1 MNDGVDQ
8 QRRRGGEEKN
18 RLLSLL
24 VKRNKDRYEFDVD
37 WDSSTVEDVFTVL
50 SEKSNALKRTMKLI
64 VGGQTMTASD
74 DGKKIF
80 SEVVA
85 KKIKGDKVTCMLLDG
100 SNATTTTTTKTVSAG
115 AAMASSMA
123 EKRRREAMEKMMERK
138 SKVTAEKSSTTI
150 LSEKRSGGFGAV
162 WEKTGICSSQNSGLD
177 ALPIAALEAL
187 NADAKIKV
195 FDFSSNAIARVPSVV
210 FTLPALRNITRISLC
225 NNNIE
230 SAGFDFKMLFAN
242 FKFLKYL
249 DLSNNNLSGAIEITS
264 NSSAAEEEGEE
275 ENEEVNEEVKT
286 RSPLQLKISN
296 NKITS
301 FSSSF
306 FKALPPLQSF
316 DASGNQI
323 CDSIAHYFV
332 GSETTLTHINLANN
346 ARVSAIPNEFRNMKS
361 LQSLILD
368 GNRIDKKGIPAVV
381 LRDCERLSELSLKQN
396 QVTIEELRELDGW
409 DVYNERRVSRADKIL
424 DAKTMLGDA
433 SFREGADAERYTR
446 DF

>member
-8 QRRRGGEEKN
+8 EQRRGGEEKS
-18 RLLSLL
+18 RPLSLL

-100 SNATTTTTTKTVSAG
+100 SNATTTTITKTVSAG

-150 LSEKRSGGFGAV
+150 LNEKRFGGV

-316 DASGNQI
+316 DVSGNQI

>member
-1 MNDGVDQ
+1 
-8 QRRRGGEEKN
+8 
-18 RLLSLL
+18 
-24 VKRNKDRYEFDVD
+24 
-37 WDSSTVEDVFTVL
+37 
-50 SEKSNALKRTMKLI
+50 
-64 VGGQTMTASD
+64 
-74 DGKKIF
+74 
-80 SEVVA
+80 
-85 KKIKGDKVTCMLLDG
+85 
-100 SNATTTTTTKTVSAG
+100 
-115 AAMASSMA
+115 MA

-150 LSEKRSGGFGAV
+150 LNEKRFGGV

-187 NADAKIKV
+187 NAEAKIKV

-210 FTLPALRNITRISLC
+210 FTLPALQNITRISLC
-225 NNNIE
+225 NNIIE
-230 SAGFDFKMLFAN
+230 SAGFDFKTLFAN

-249 DLSNNNLSGAIEITS
+249 DLSNNNLSGAMEITS
-264 NSSAAEEEGEE
+264 DSSAAEGEGEE
-275 ENEEVNEEVKT
+275 ENEEVKT

-296 NKITS
+296 NGITS

-306 FKALPPLQSF
+306 FKACPPLQSF

-323 CDSIAHYFV
+323 CNSIAHYFV
-332 GSETTLTHINLANN
+332 GSETTLTHVNLANN

-381 LRDCERLSELSLKQN
+381 LRECELLFELSLKQN

-409 DVYNERRVSRADKIL
+409 DAYNERRVSRADKIL

>member
-8 QRRRGGEEKN
+8 QQRRGGEKSS

-37 WDSSTVEDVFTVL
+37 WDSSTVEDVFTAI

-80 SEVVA
+80 SEAVA
-85 KKIKGDKVTCMLLDG
+85 KKIKGNKVTCMLLDG
-100 SNATTTTTTKTVSAG
+100 SNATTRTTTTTKTVSAG

-123 EKRRREAMEKMMERK
+123 EKRRREAMEKMIERK

-150 LSEKRSGGFGAV
+150 LNEKRSGSFGGV
-162 WEKTGICSSQNSGLD
+162 WEKTGICSSHNSGLD

-187 NADAKIKV
+187 NAEAKIKV

-225 NNNIE
+225 NNIIE

-249 DLSNNNLSGAIEITS
+249 DLSNNNLSGAMEITS

-275 ENEEVNEEVKT
+275 ENEEVKT

-296 NKITS
+296 NRITS

-306 FKALPPLQSF
+306 FKACPPLQSF

-332 GSETTLTHINLANN
+332 GSETTLTHVNLASN

-381 LRDCERLSELSLKQN
+381 LRECERLSELSLKQN

-409 DVYNERRVSRADKIL
+409 DAYNERRVSRADKIL

>member
-8 QRRRGGEEKN
+8 QQLRGGEEKS

-100 SNATTTTTTKTVSAG
+100 SNATTTTKTVSAG

-150 LSEKRSGGFGAV
+150 LNEKRSGSFGGV
-162 WEKTGICSSQNSGLD
+162 WEKTGICSSHNSGLD

-187 NADAKIKV
+187 NAEAKIKV

-264 NSSAAEEEGEE
+264 NSSAAEEEG
-275 ENEEVNEEVKT
+275 NEEVNEEVKT

-301 FSSSF
+301 FSSGF
-306 FKALPPLQSF
+306 FKAFPPLQSF

-323 CDSIAHYFV
+323 CDSLAHYFV

>member
-8 QRRRGGEEKN
+8 EQRRGGEEKS
-18 RLLSLL
+18 RPLSLL

-100 SNATTTTTTKTVSAG
+100 SNATTTTITKTVSAG

-150 LSEKRSGGFGAV
+150 LNEKRFGGV
-162 WEKTGICSSQNSGLD
+162 WEKTGICSSHNSGLD

-316 DASGNQI
+316 DVSGNQI

>member
-8 QRRRGGEEKN
+8 EQRRGGEEKS

-264 NSSAAEEEGEE
+264 NSSAAEEE

-306 FKALPPLQSF
+306 FKAFPPLQSF
-316 DASGNQI
+316 DAGGNQI
-323 CDSIAHYFV
+323 CDSLAHYFV
-332 GSETTLTHINLANN
+332 GSETTLTHVNLANN

>member
-1 MNDGVDQ
+1 MNDGVNQ
-8 QRRRGGEEKN
+8 QQQRRGGEKSS

-37 WDSSTVEDVFTVL
+37 WDSSTVEDVFTAL

-80 SEVVA
+80 SEAVA
-85 KKIKGDKVTCMLLDG
+85 KKIKGNKVTCMLLDD

-138 SKVTAEKSSTTI
+138 SKVAAEKSSTTI
-150 LSEKRSGGFGAV
+150 LNEKRLGSFGGV
-162 WEKTGICSSQNSGLD
+162 WEKTGICSSHNSGLD

-187 NADAKIKV
+187 NAEAKIKV

-210 FTLPALRNITRISLC
+210 FTLPSLRNITRISLC
-225 NNNIE
+225 NNIIE
-230 SAGFDFKMLFAN
+230 SAGFDFKMLFVN

-249 DLSNNNLSGAIEITS
+249 DLSNNNLSGAMEITS
-264 NSSAAEEEGEE
+264 NSSAAEEEG
-275 ENEEVNEEVKT
+275 EEVNEEVKT

-306 FKALPPLQSF
+306 FKACPPLQSF

-332 GSETTLTHINLANN
+332 GSEATLTHVNLANN
-346 ARVSAIPNEFRNMKS
+346 VRVSAIPNEFRNMKS

-381 LRDCERLSELSLKQN
+381 LRECERLSELSLKQN

-409 DVYNERRVSRADKIL
+409 DAYNERRVSRADKIL